1 MKKGS
6 YSAPSVKK
14 AYKILQMISDS
25 RNGFGI
31 SEIAKQL
38 KIGKST
44 VHGITT
50 ALEDLG
56 LLVREPLHKKYQ
68 MGYSLLEL
76 SRKFHRKMELR
87 DIAKVPMEKLMEKVE
102 ESVFLG
108 IMNGDHITVLDVV
121 ESHHEMK
128 ITAPPGTRL
137 PLLAGAIGKV
147 FLGQLEEEKAKGI
160 LRKMGLKK
168 YTSKSI
174 ADAKKYMKEVEEA
187 RKKGCAIDDEEYL
200 PGVRAVAASL
210 QTGSL
215 APAAIWVVGFTSS
228 FTDQKVEEVISEI
241 RKTAQEINRSLQEQ
255 GRH

>member
-50 ALEDLG
+50 ALEELG

-128 ITAPPGTRL
+128 ITSPPGTRL

-147 FLGQLEEEKAKGI
+147 FLGQFEEEKAKGI

-174 ADAKKYMKEVEEA
+174 GDAKKYMKEVEEA
-187 RKKGCAIDDEEYL
+187 KKKGCAVDDEEYL
-200 PGVRAVAASL
+200 PGVRAVAAPL
-210 QTGSL
+210 QTASL

-228 FTDQKVEEVISEI
+228 FTDQKMEEVISEI
-241 RKTAQEINRSLQEQ
+241 RKTVQEINRSLQEQ